1 MSKDGWKGGDHRGG
15 LSPDTD
21 HEDQHPI
28 NQTHFIQ
35 LQYQEDLGEKFVSGS
50 FRWNLTKTGHQ
61 SPQSCHVFGCLP
73 FFHLWS
79 TMSCFLLCV
88 NQFFMNSHCCG
99 LVLLMTLT
107 VSMCKSGNVKRCCPN
122 RFLGLFP
129 APEHQQLRA
138 QSVLLVQVHLVLH
151 GQQLFSKNYFTT
163 VTPEWN
169 QSSLIRPEI
178 GSSGW
183 SAVSPGPPQLS
194 VLSGSRFNPYGGPSG
209 QQNSGIPVPP
219 PDHVPELR
227 ILDQVMVKPTT
238 QPRWLTHCCCLGLF
252 GFIWTVPHVH
262 LRDSHT
268 HTDRQTQGWW
278 SSNDGAGSFITII
291 YLTYMA
297 GLTKNTADVLMLM
310 WRAEAG
316 LFNDASHMF

>member
-1 MSKDGWKGGDHRGG
+1 MGGIIEECGG

-21 HEDQHPI
+21 HEDEHPI

-35 LQYQEDLGEKFVSGS
+35 LQYQEDLEEKFMSGR
-50 FRWNLTKTGHQ
+50 FRWNLIKVLKADMFLVVFP
-61 SPQSCHVFGCLP
+61 SSIYDPQWAAFCSALISFSWIHIFVVWAFWWHWQ
-73 FFHLWS
+73 FQ
-79 TMSCFLLCV
+79 CV
-88 NQFFMNSHCCG
+88 NQEMWKGAVQTGSWGFSQPLNTSSSEPRACFWF
-99 LVLLMTLT
+99 
-107 VSMCKSGNVKRCCPN
+107 
-122 RFLGLFP
+122 RFTWFYM
-129 APEHQQLRA
+129 
-138 QSVLLVQVHLVLH
+138 V
-151 GQQLFSKNYFTT
+151 SKNYFTT

-194 VLSGSRFNPYGGPSG
+194 VLSGSRFNSYGGPSG

-219 PDHVPELR
+219 WAPACSPPDHVPELR
-227 ILDQVMVKPTT
+227 ILDQVVVKPTT

-252 GFIWTVPHVH
+252 GFIWMGGRTVPHVH

-297 GLTKNTADVLMLM
+297 GLTKNIADVLMLM